1 MSIGVN
7 VADSK
12 QIGEVVRTFDRQ
24 SHLGYPKGYHHD
36 LALVKLNQPT
46 TMTHDHPLE
55 WQIDP
60 LTLFYNKQLQ
70 LLSKPPLVKSD
81 VICPVKWGAT
91 VGQAI
96 MRNESSVTKLGVRLV
111 DGKWQY
117 RIDALPPATANQ
129 FSRAYLWRPYGF
141 CRSLEGWSGSPLVVH
156 DEEDLPRSVI
166 GFQSFQ
172 WVENERTLWTL
183 EEEELQLHVEGGVE
197 ETIIPTRYSFY
208 GAYFLPNVVKG
219 STILTTFED
228 DDAGKGAEAGEI

>member
-1 MSIGVN
+1 
-7 VADSK
+7 
-12 QIGEVVRTFDRQ
+12 VVRTFDPE

-70 LLSKPPLVKSD
+70 LLSRPPLVKSD

-96 MRNESSVTKLGVRLV
+96 MRNESSVTELGFKVV

-156 DEEDLPRSVI
+156 DKEVLPRSVI

-172 WVENERTLWTL
+172 CVENERTLWRL
-183 EEEELQLHVEGGVE
+183 EELEQHVEGGVE
-197 ETIIPTRYSFY
+197 ETILPVRYSFY
-208 GAYFLPNVVKG
+208 GAYFLPKVVKG
-219 STILTTFED
+219 STILATFED
-228 DDAGKGAEAGEI
+228 DDDGNRVAAGAI